1 MFHPQ
6 QGRKY
11 IMYTDASEYAIG
23 AVLHQEDGRGGLHV
37 VAYANRTLK
46 GAELHYC
53 TSEKEILAIINALRK
68 FRHYLYGAHFEIHT
82 DNQALSFIL
91 KCRLANSR
99 LTRWVLAIQEY
110 SFTIKYCKGSENTT
124 ADALS
129 RYPPV
134 EREEVYE
141 AADDELK
148 ILDIQYTVAPG
159 VTDMLRNIGR
169 EQDNDPRLLAKKQ
182 MIAAQ
187 KCPHYQIQANI
198 MYNYYRANGRWYYLH
213 LC

>member
-1 MFHPQ
+1 MYKRQVKGLFQTNLQLFHPQ

-11 IMYTDASEYAIG
+11 VMYTDASEYAIG
-23 AVLHQEDGRGGLHV
+23 AVLHQEDEQGSLHV
-37 VAYANRTLK
+37 VAYANRMLK

-68 FRHYLYGAHFEIHT
+68 FRHYLYGTHFEIHT

-110 SFTIKYCKGSENTT
+110 SSTIKYCKGSENTT
-124 ADALS
+124 ADTLS

-134 EREEVYE
+134 EKEEVYE

-148 ILDIQYTVAPG
+148 VLNMQYTVAPEA
-159 VTDMLRNIGR
+159 TNMLQNIGR
-169 EQDNDPRLLAKKQ
+169 EQDNDLALRAKKL
-182 MIAAQ
+182 MR
-187 KCPHYQIQANI
+187 CV
-198 MYNYYRANGRWYYLH
+198 
-213 LC
+213 